1 MFKINIGNKGKSWK
15 LESDSEDIVGK
26 KIGEKIS
33 GKEISKELE
42 GYELEITGTSDKA
55 GFPGMKE
62 VEGPMLKGMLLTYG
76 FGMHKK
82 PKGLK
87 KKKPNK
93 KPRGLRL
100 KKTIRGNTISRDVIQ
115 INLKVLKE
123 GKRKF
128 EEIFP
133 EQNKP
138 KEKPA
143 EKKEEQKEEKPI
155 EKTEQVPAQ

>member
-1 MFKINIGNKGKSWK
+1 MAFKINIGEKGKSWK
-15 LESDSEDIVGK
+15 LESDSEVLVGK

-33 GKEISKELE
+33 GSELNSE
-42 GYELEITGTSDKA
+42 LSGYELEITGSSDKA

-62 VEGPMLKGMLLTYG
+62 VESSGLKPVLLTYG

-100 KKTIRGNTISRDVIQ
+100 KKTVRGNTISRDVVQ
-115 INLKVLKE
+115 INVKVIKA
-123 GKRKF
+123 GKKKLQ
-128 EEIFP
+128 EIFP

-138 KEKPA
+138 KEKKA
-143 EKKEEQKEEKPI
+143 
-155 EKTEQVPAQ
+155 EQVQAAQ